1 MRNITLQ
8 DKASSPSTELHL
20 VVDEEEGGVERWREF
35 RAPKLPPRRTQGALT
50 VSEQDPLIDFTWA
63 QDDWSDGAL
72 RPYYR
77 EGDKRYALAKGVDAR
92 WEGVLSLGMQQS
104 APMDYLIRGMLAEKS
119 GDVSAWTTDGSDTNP
134 TLTRQSSVL
143 FDDGGE
149 YTYKYEVTTASG
161 QDSYVL
167 QNLANPTLYQGR
179 QLIVGCWIKTATIG
193 SSFAPNIYIKD
204 SAGTTSGTAITASD
218 QDWTFLSAT
227 RTIDGSASFVRIMV
241 GDDDTATGTTA
252 CTFYFDGISV
262 QVDGT
267 GDEVCAGMA
276 TDGGNIYHAQG
287 QVITKWNEQDDV
299 WEAVYIHASAN
310 ATDIIHYGNQIW
322 IAFGYDDNYVYGSG
336 TSWTVSTL
344 SGAIAH
350 AKYFA
355 TARNSSGNM
364 ALWKTETAGAIKS
377 SDSPANGGSW
387 SSSYTIGSADRTI
400 TGLYTAFDT
409 LLVGK
414 EDGLWQYNRTY
425 AGTASSENA
434 FVPIS
439 TEWDKGVSTTNFSVG
454 QEWHGFFYT
463 TAASQSFI
471 RWSPGQIHDITS
483 LILQPRIPGYG
494 GEVKALVAAP
504 HELWVAA
511 DIPETAEAGVF
522 SDFPLQMVATS
533 KKTKLISLRMDAQG
547 QFNVHTM
554 DEVNFGEIDAMHVYT
569 DTSQGQRYVVMG
581 GRLNRGGTGADHA
594 QIFRWQLPVRSA
606 APFIDAEPPLN
617 PAGEFDTSVW
627 HGGVPGTSKAFL
639 KAVFWV
645 DKLDAQSTGN
655 NRKITVKYG
664 LDGEDSETYTLGT
677 IYMDNTSDRV
687 KTLYF
692 NDATVTT
699 GGAAINP
706 LTQAVGRSI
715 QMRFSFATDDV
726 ADTDPPRMFAFE
738 VHSTLRPKKLRTWE
752 VYVRIGEDM
761 MQETGYYQPVSKTK
775 QLTDLDTLEDQVFPI
790 YMKHTYDGHAG
801 FDEEASLNCTIVD
814 RERVTIGDEFE
825 LHRIVLQE
833 VDTSA

>member
-1 MRNITLQ
+1 MRNIILQ
-8 DKASSPSTELHL
+8 DKVSSPSTELQL
-20 VVDEEEGGVERWREF
+20 VVDEEEGGIERWREF

-77 EGDKRYALAKGVDAR
+77 EGDRKYALAKGVDAR
-92 WEGVLSLGMQQS
+92 WEGVLSLGMEQS
-104 APMDYLIRGMLAEKS
+104 APMDYLIRGMRAEQS
-119 GDVSAWTTDGSDTNP
+119 ADVSVWTTDGSDTNP
-134 TLTRQSSVL
+134 TLTRQTSEVESGSYSYQ
-143 FDDGGE
+143 F
-149 YTYKYEVTTASG
+149 TVTTASG
-161 QDSYVL
+161 QDSYIL
-167 QNLANPTLYQGR
+167 QNLTNPELYRGR
-179 QLIVGCWIKTATIG
+179 QLIVGCWIKTATLG

-218 QDWTFLSAT
+218 QNWTFVSAT
-227 RTIDGSASFVRIMV
+227 RTIDASASFVRIMI
-241 GDDDTATGTTA
+241 GDDDTATGATT
-252 CTFYFDGISV
+252 CTFYFDSISV
-262 QVDGT
+262 QVDGSN
-267 GDEVCAGMA
+267 DDVCVGMA
-276 TDGGNIYHAQG
+276 TDGGKIYHAQG
-287 QVITKWNEQDDV
+287 PVVAEWNEQNDV
-299 WEAVYIHASAN
+299 WDAVYIHASAK
-310 ATDIIHYGNQIW
+310 ATDIIHFGNQIW
-322 IAFGYDDNYVYGSG
+322 VAFGYGDNYIYGSG
-336 TSWTVSTL
+336 TSWTVSSLTDEL
-344 SGAIAH
+344 AH

-355 TARNSSGNM
+355 TARNNAGEM
-364 ALWKTETAGAIKS
+364 ALWKTETANTIKS
-377 SDSPANGGSW
+377 STNPAGSW
-387 SSSYTIGSADRTI
+387 SSAYTIGSADRTI
-400 TGLYTAFDT
+400 TALHTCFDT
-409 LLVGK
+409 ILVGK
-414 EDGLWQYNRTY
+414 EDGLWQYSRTY
-425 AGTASSENA
+425 AGTASAENV
-434 FVPIS
+434 FMPMF
-439 TEWDKGVSTTNFSVG
+439 TEWDKGVNTDNFSVG

-463 TAASQSFI
+463 TAASQSLI
-471 RWSPGQIHDITS
+471 RWSPGQLQDITS

-494 GEVKALVAAP
+494 GEVRAMVAAP
-504 HELWVAA
+504 HELWIAA

-522 SDFPLQMVATS
+522 SDFPLQMTATS
-533 KKTKLISLRMDAQG
+533 KMTKLISLRMDSQG
-547 QFNVHTM
+547 QFNIHTL

-569 DTSQGQRYVVMG
+569 DTTTGHRYIVMG
-581 GRLNRGGTGADHA
+581 GRLNRAGTDADHA
-594 QIFRWQLPVRSA
+594 QLFRWQLPVRSA
-606 APFIDAEPPLN
+606 APFIDAETPLTTS
-617 PAGEFDTSVW
+617 GEFDTSVW

-677 IYMDNTSDRV
+677 IYMDNSSDRV

-699 GGAAINP
+699 GGATINP

-715 QMRFSFATDDV
+715 QMRFSFATDDG

-738 VHSTLRPKKLRTWE
+738 IHSTLRPKKLRTWE

-814 RERVTIGDEFE
+814 RERVSIGDEYE
-825 LHRIVLQE
+825 IHKIVLQE